1 MMRFLEGLMDFLFSG
16 FLVGGYFSGLLGEEK
31 KKEH

>member
-1 MMRFLEGLMDFLFSG
+1 MRFLEGLMDFLFSG
-16 FLVGGYFSGLLGEEK
+16 FLVGYFSGLLREEK